1 MFTHTVPVQSTQ
13 PVVTHKLTYSTNS
26 DSNPPYSHTNS
37 QKPAFQV
44 HPHSYT
50 LLVHEHKFTPY
61 TFINVHMFTHTLQ
74 VHSVFIHSTNSH
86 ENIHS
91 PRSHYK
97 FTHHSQFKFIHTSSH
112 YNTNI
117 HTHFHTQQFTKTF
130 KSIHTLYKLKK
141 HPPIQVKHTPTQHPS
156 SRSNRQM

>member
-61 TFINVHMFTHTLQ
+61 TFINVHTFTHTLQ

-91 PRSHYK
+91 SRSH
-97 FTHHSQFKFIHTSSH
+97 TTSSH
-112 YNTNI
+112 IIVSSSLYTQVHTTTQIFIHIFTHSSSQRHSSPSTHYTN
-117 HTHFHTQQFTKTF
+117 
-130 KSIHTLYKLKK
+130 
-141 HPPIQVKHTPTQHPS
+141 
-156 SRSNRQM
+156 